1 MSDKPQ
7 TPNVMKAVN
16 HRFYELKS
24 SEDGRSYQTIARFKA
39 SVGYEK
45 AREMANELT
54 GGEFSKYEGGF
65 FLLENKVQT
74 IQIFQ

>member
-1 MSDKPQ
+1 MKPI
-7 TPNVMKAVN
+7 N

-24 SEDGRSYQTIARFKA
+24 SEDGIYYQTIARFKA
-39 SVGYEK
+39 SGGYER

-54 GGEFSKYEGGF
+54 GGEFSRYEGGF

-74 IQIFQ
+74 IQIFE

>member
-1 MSDKPQ
+1 
-7 TPNVMKAVN
+7 MKAVN
-16 HRFYELKS
+16 YRFYELKS
-24 SEDGRSYQTIARFKA
+24 SMDGKYYQTAARIKS

-54 GGEFSKYEGGF
+54 GGEFSRYEGGF

>member
-1 MSDKPQ
+1 MSEKFK
-7 TPNVMKAVN
+7 TPNVMKTVN

-24 SEDGRSYQTIARFKA
+24 SEDGRSYQTVARIKA
-39 SVGYEK
+39 SVGYER
-45 AREMANELT
+45 AREIANELT
-54 GGEFSKYEGGF
+54 GGEFGKYEGGF